1 MSPTPA
7 EVLANAFSIRLRRFM
22 RGEEVP
28 TTSEEMTAFVL
39 DTLENARFTVLALTQ
54 PTDVRITA
62 NGALCATFG
71 SVDVT
76 VIDRTWWIDHRG
88 TGTTLSDLSSPDAGA
103 DYTAAL
109 RWAQARLVE
118 QAEFGAVGD
127 RCDPKRGYH
136 SSPHRGCILR

>member
-7 EVLANAFSIRLRRFM
+7 EVLADAFAVRNRRFM
-22 RGEEVP
+22 AGEQVPATPSEVA
-28 TTSEEMTAFVL
+28 AFVL
-39 DTLENARFTVLALTQ
+39 SALEDSGFTVLALTQ

-62 NGALCATFG
+62 GGALCATFG

-76 VIDRTWWIDHRG
+76 VIDRTWWIDHRV
-88 TGTTLSDLSSPDAGA
+88 TGTTLSAHGSPDEGA
-103 DYTAAL
+103 DYAAAL

-118 QAEFGAVGD
+118 QAEFGAAND

-136 SSPHRGCILR
+136 SDPHRGCILR